1 MSAQPRTSSLLAGK
15 KVVII
20 GGSSGLGF
28 ATASAL
34 IEEGASVVIG
44 SSSQS
49 RVDTAIQR
57 LTDPS
62 SQYNANASRVSGY
75 PINLKGSGVEKE
87 LEGFF
92 SKIGAFDHLILTA
105 GDSLASK
112 PLSEF
117 SYEDIVEAGGVR
129 YFASILAAK
138 VATTNPN
145 YLRQNNGGSITFTTG
160 VVAQKPIF
168 NWSVPAGFAAGIY
181 GLTRNLALDLSD
193 KGIRVNAVS
202 PGPVETEM
210 WDGFPEQQR
219 REFLDGMGKKLFMG
233 KVGKPEQLAQT
244 YLYILKDGNQTGQ
257 ILVSD
262 GGSSVAD
269 KQ

>member
-28 ATASAL
+28 AAASAL

-44 SSSQS
+44 SSSQA
-49 RVDTAIQR
+49 RVDAAIKR
-57 LTDPS
+57 LTDAS
-62 SQYNANASRVSGY
+62 TQFNADPSRVSGY
-75 PINLKGSGVEKE
+75 PVNLKGSGVEKE

-92 SKIGAFDHLILTA
+92 GKIGAFDHLILTA

-117 SYEDIVEAGGVR
+117 SYQDIVDASQVR
-129 YFASILAAK
+129 YISSILAAK
-138 VATTNPN
+138 VATTNPQ
-145 YLRQNNGGSITFTTG
+145 YLRQNAGGSIVFTTG
-160 VVAQKPIF
+160 VVAQKPIAG
-168 NWSVPAGFAAGIY
+168 WSIPAGYAAATY

-193 KGIRVNAVS
+193 KRIRVNAVA

-210 WDGFPEQQR
+210 WDAFPEEQR
-219 REFLDGMGKKLFMG
+219 RAFLDGIGKKLFTG
-233 KVGKPEQLAQT
+233 KVATPDQLAQT
-244 YLYILKDGNQTGQ
+244 YLYLLKDGNQTGQ

-262 GGSSVAD
+262 GGSSVTD